1 MRAPRSIPRYQAD
14 SEVWEAA
21 PSSSRL
27 IFNPDRDVK
36 TNSAVG
42 PMYTCKACG
51 PVEKCKPTRCLH
63 ETSVMTTS
71 NPNAFIKYPYRPSMM
86 TLLRSVHLT
95 MNDPY
100 HYGLIPNM
108 CAAYASLQNHWSP
121 ECNIPVLTVVT
132 PCNTTISSPF
142 FRRTAFDFGKL
153 DFSFSTDEDQRH
165 VSFDIPLI
173 INAEHARNNCVI
185 ECKYSLDSLDVMNI
199 YEIQQQQSE
208 EVMFRIVT
216 IQLSSNSCNHLHK
229 TSLLIP
235 FQHTICPERII
246 LGLSG
251 LRETV
256 FNIQFPPKAD
266 AIIDLLDDNDL
277 MAIGYIHHRKFKKPI
292 YVQKRLVKDYD
303 NLFPRT
309 KHMDTSTICLSDVE
323 DTVDI
328 EVPVAKT
335 RSHGNLKTPKLFPPI
350 KSKCGK
356 DLSNLDK
363 KPLRFPPGYMINR
376 LVPIPDNYTVFDV
389 LMDMKDTSRIDS
401 MDEAYSIFQ
410 VYYQV
415 AYHQVE
421 ENLKM
426 QMNSFIESIGHQQ
439 NMDQIPIWFI
449 PPKQADRITELWKKV
464 APHNSVMNEVVHN
477 FLEIARQNRVI
488 SHTSRP
494 ISNKR
499 KIVDLDNTSVELDA
513 DDEAPEEQPA
523 DKQSMSDKHPQQK
536 LAEINL
542 DILLHCGIYTKEQI
556 ALVKKVLKH
565 SSPPKGR
572 ATSTDLVNIL
582 YNTPKIP
589 DELNVLNR
597 PETPGTPPLTNADH
611 TLESEDTE

>member
-1 MRAPRSIPRYQAD
+1 
-14 SEVWEAA
+14 
-21 PSSSRL
+21 
-27 IFNPDRDVK
+27 
-36 TNSAVG
+36 
-42 PMYTCKACG
+42 
-51 PVEKCKPTRCLH
+51 
-63 ETSVMTTS
+63 
-71 NPNAFIKYPYRPSMM
+71 
-86 TLLRSVHLT
+86 
-95 MNDPY
+95 
-100 HYGLIPNM
+100 
-108 CAAYASLQNHWSP
+108 
-121 ECNIPVLTVVT
+121 
-132 PCNTTISSPF
+132 
-142 FRRTAFDFGKL
+142 
-153 DFSFSTDEDQRH
+153 
-165 VSFDIPLI
+165 
-173 INAEHARNNCVI
+173 
-185 ECKYSLDSLDVMNI
+185 
-199 YEIQQQQSE
+199 
-208 EVMFRIVT
+208 
-216 IQLSSNSCNHLHK
+216 
-229 TSLLIP
+229 
-235 FQHTICPERII
+235 
-246 LGLSG
+246 
-251 LRETV
+251 
-256 FNIQFPPKAD
+256 
-266 AIIDLLDDNDL
+266 
-277 MAIGYIHHRKFKKPI
+277 
-292 YVQKRLVKDYD
+292 
-303 NLFPRT
+303 
-309 KHMDTSTICLSDVE
+309 MDTSTICLSDVE

-363 KPLRFPPGYMINR
+363 RPLRFPPGYMINR

-556 ALVKKVLKH
+556 ALAKKVLKH

-572 ATSTDLVNIL
+572 TTSTDLVKIL